1 MVNLSGDNGV
11 PCWALEFRA
20 TYEPGGVGG
29 RVAFVVDEGEP
40 AVDVFQFHENHWSGA
55 VVATAGYE
63 SFAVG
68 VHYHEHAASLVGDD
82 FAVVAGAVQY
92 GIGAFGGENGLGL
105 CPSGQELARGAQAKG
120 VLVVVE
126 MVL

>member
-1 MVNLSGDNGV
+1 MVNLFGDNGV

-29 RVAFVVDEGEP
+29 WVAFVVDEGEP
-40 AVDVFQFHENHWSGA
+40 AVNVFQFHENHWPGA

-68 VHYHEHAASLVGDD
+68 VHYHEHAASLVRND
-82 FAVVAGAVQY
+82 FAVMTGTIQY
-92 GIGAFGGENGLGL
+92 GVGTLGSENGLGFT
-105 CPSGQELARGAQAKG
+105 PAGEEIA
-120 VLVVVE
+120 
-126 MVL
+126 